1 VTRSRATQAALITQ
15 HAPVLAAALP
25 LAGWALHARTLGRR
39 LDAARRD
46 PLTGALTRDGFQRA
60 ARRLLNHPH
69 GLLVF
74 VDLDRF
80 KQVND
85 THGHAA
91 GDAILTRTATALT
104 VWAGPRGVVGRFGG
118 DEFTGALTVPP
129 ERIADRLGALA
140 AALAHPTWDGIT
152 LDTAASIGAVRPA
165 ELPVPSLSAAL
176 GAADAAMYEAKQH
189 GGNLWA
195 LGHAHHTHPAAPR
208 RWDRNRPATTE
219 RSAA

>member
-1 VTRSRATQAALITQ
+1 MHRNAMAAQ
-15 HAPVLAAALP
+15 HLPVLAAALP
-25 LAGWALHARTLGRR
+25 LAGWAVHSGVLTARLR
-39 LDAARRD
+39 AARRD
-46 PLTGALTRDGFQRA
+46 PLTGVLTRDGFTRA
-60 ARRLLNHPH
+60 AARTLAHPN

-118 DEFTGALTVPP
+118 DEFTAALTVRP

-140 AALAHPTWDGIT
+140 AALAGPTWEGLA
-152 LDTAASIGAVRPA
+152 LDTAASVGAVRPA

-176 GAADAAMYEAKQH
+176 AAADAAMYEAKQH

-195 LGHAHHTHPAAPR
+195 LAHANHMHPAAQR
-208 RWDRNRPATTE
+208 RWDRNRPATTA
-219 RSAA
+219 RRAA

>member
-1 VTRSRATQAALITQ
+1 MHRNALVAQ
-15 HAPVLAAALP
+15 HLPVLAAALP
-25 LAGWALHARTLGRR
+25 LAGWAVHSGVLTARLR
-39 LDAARRD
+39 AARRD
-46 PLTGALTRDGFQRA
+46 PLTGVLTRDGFTRA
-60 ARRLLNHPH
+60 ATRTLAHPN

-91 GDAILTRTATALT
+91 GDAVLTRTATALS

-118 DEFTGALTVPP
+118 DEFTAALTVRP
-129 ERIADRLGALA
+129 ERIADRLSALA
-140 AALAHPTWDGIT
+140 AALAAPTWDGVA
-152 LDTAASIGAVRPA
+152 LDCSASVGASRAA

-176 GAADAAMYEAKQH
+176 AAADAAMYDAKQH

-195 LGHAHHTHPAAPR
+195 LAHADHMHPAAQR

>member
-1 VTRSRATQAALITQ
+1 MPQLTLPRQ
-15 HAPVLAAALP
+15 HRTVLAAALP
-25 LAGWALHARTLGRR
+25 LSAWAVHTGVLTARLR
-39 LDAARRD
+39 AARRD
-46 PLTGALTRDGFQRA
+46 PLTGVLTRHGFEQA
-60 ARRLLNHPH
+60 ARRTLTHPN

-118 DEFTGALTVPP
+118 DEFTAALTVRPDG
-129 ERIADRLGALA
+129 IFARLGALA
-140 AALAHPTWDGIT
+140 AALAGPTWEGLA
-152 LDTAASIGAVRPA
+152 LDTAASVGAVRPA

-176 GAADAAMYEAKQH
+176 AAADAAMYEAKQH

-195 LGHAHHTHPAAPR
+195 LADAEHMHPNAAR
-208 RWDRNRPATTE
+208 RWDRNRPATTT
-219 RSAA
+219 RRAA